1 MTEKQLQQAND
12 IHKRLEAKRDE
23 LKVFENGKILSITV
37 RTFNEDKTEYEDIE
51 YSSNL
56 PRVKL
61 KGVMLELLKADRDG
75 LQYQFDNYLSE
86 GNQIV
91 GGGIMNDLGI
101 YYTPEKV
108 DNFLKVAVNELA
120 KEKEVENDK

>member
-12 IHKRLEAKRDE
+12 IHNRLEAKKKE
-23 LKVFENGKILSITV
+23 LKVFEMGKILSITV
-37 RTFNEDKTEYEDIE
+37 RTFNDDKTEYEDIE

-61 KGVMLELLKADRDG
+61 KGVMLDLLKSDRDS
-75 LQYQFDNYLSE
+75 LQRSFDNYLSE
-86 GNQIV
+86 DNQIV
-91 GGGIMNDLGI
+91 GGAMNDLGI

>member
-12 IHKRLEAKRDE
+12 IHNRLEAKRDE

-37 RTFNEDKTEYEDIE
+37 RTFNEDKTEYEDLE

-61 KGVMLELLKADRDG
+61 KGVMLELLKSDRDS
-75 LQYQFDNYLSE
+75 LQRSFDLFTVE
-86 GNQIV
+86 
-91 GGGIMNDLGI
+91 
-101 YYTPEKV
+101 
-108 DNFLKVAVNELA
+108 
-120 KEKEVENDK
+120 KEKEVENA